1 MSSHAS
7 PTPAAG
13 KVILVGAG
21 PGDPGLITAKGLAA
35 LQKADVVVYDALANP
50 RLLAA
55 APAHAELIDAGKR
68 AKDHTLTQD
77 QTNQL
82 LADKAREMRSDGQGK
97 LVVRLKG
104 GDPYLFGRGAEE
116 AAYLARQGV
125 TVEVIPGI
133 TAGIAAPAAAGIP
146 VTHRRMASTVTF
158 VTGHEQPDK
167 PDTAVDYRALAAL
180 ISAGGTVCFYMG
192 VGRLASIRDAL
203 IAGGLDHGTPVA
215 VVQWGTLPRQK
226 SVRSSLRRVM
236 EDVER
241 SRVGSPA
248 IIVVGP
254 VAAITEPGLDS
265 FTRRPLF
272 GRRIIVTR
280 TRQQASELAAQ
291 LADLGADVLEA
302 PTIRITPAPAA
313 ELARVD
319 AALRQ
324 LADYHWLVLTSAN
337 GVTALSQRLDMLG
350 LDSRALAG
358 VKIAVVGQETADALR
373 RDLHLTAD
381 LTPPR
386 FTADALADELLAHGN
401 VARQRFLLLRAD
413 IARPMLAQ
421 RLADAGAIV
430 DDMAIYQTAPTEAL
444 PDDVLTA
451 LRDRQVDWITFTSA
465 STARN
470 MVDLLGDERHLLSD
484 VKVAS
489 IGPITSQAARDL
501 GLVVAAEAA
510 SSTIAALAEALILAT
525 ASEHC

>member
-1 MSSHAS
+1 MSSPAS
-7 PTPAAG
+7 PTPPAG

-21 PGDPGLITAKGLAA
+21 PGDPGLITVRGLTA

-55 APAHAELIDAGKR
+55 APPHAELIDAGKR
-68 AKDHTLTQD
+68 AKEHTLTQD

-82 LADKAREMRSDGQGK
+82 LANLAKTGK
-97 LVVRLKG
+97 TVVRLKG

-125 TVEVIPGI
+125 PVEVIPGI

-146 VTHRRMASTVTF
+146 VTHRRIASTVTF
-158 VTGHEQPDK
+158 VTGHEQPGKDES
-167 PDTAVDYRALAAL
+167 AINFAALAAL
-180 ISAGGTVCFYMG
+180 IDAGGTACFYMG

-215 VVQWGTLPRQK
+215 VIQWGTLPRQK
-226 SVRSSLRRVM
+226 SVRSSLGRVM
-236 EDVER
+236 DDVER
-241 SRVGSPA
+241 AGVGSPA

-254 VAAITEPGLDS
+254 VAAITEPGLDA

-272 GRRIIVTR
+272 GRRIVVTR

-291 LADLGADVLEA
+291 LAELGADVLEA

-319 AALRQ
+319 AALRKP
-324 LADYHWLVLTSAN
+324 ADYHWLVLTSAN
-337 GVTALSQRLDMLG
+337 GVAALAQRLDALN
-350 LDSRALAG
+350 LDSRSLAA

-373 RDLHLTAD
+373 RDLHITAD

-386 FTADALADELLAHGN
+386 FTADALADELLARGS
-401 VARQRFLLLRAD
+401 VAGQRFLLLRAD
-413 IARPMLAQ
+413 IARPVLAR
-421 RLADAGAIV
+421 RLADAGAAV
-430 DDMAIYQTAPTEAL
+430 DDLAIYQTAPAEAL

-451 LRDRQVDWITFTSA
+451 LREKQVDWITFTSA

-470 MVDLLGDERHLLSD
+470 MVELLGDEKRLLSD

-489 IGPITSQAARDL
+489 IGPITTQAARDL
-501 GLVVAAEAA
+501 GLTVAAEAA
-510 SSTIAALAEALILAT
+510 SSTIADLVEAMIQAH
-525 ASEHC
+525 AR